1 MFSTIRNIVGR
12 WTISENSPN
21 EVVEVVINGFKIRV
35 IPGLSC
41 KSEELVKLG
50 RKVGWIISFDQL
62 IGEIDSGN
70 LFIDYKLN
78 SEMTQALDVFSSG
91 LLKYYQKRENTE
103 IDMSLSER
111 KGTANEVFNLLIEN
125 QDEKFKNMCAE
136 GFLIARYSKEV
147 KTRQKSEVD
156 QILEKFLKFG
166 SVPPMIVT
174 PLAMEWLLRLPEF
187 KSNLQADQSAI
198 DFEPIFVRKS
208 STRLDLT
215 LEESILEIDDQ
226 ISAIDADHDVLD
238 SQCQTFLEKS
248 IYDLTDAEEYPAIV
262 AELGDQSR
270 QQKLMITNIHRQ
282 QKKIMQMKSDYS
294 IKLVRQ
300 NIENDYLKEQ
310 LNDKTMLLDQKN
322 NQIDDMESSK
332 RNELNDLMDQEDKLT
347 SEQEQLKR

>member
-125 QDEKFKNMCAE
+125 QDEKF
-136 GFLIARYSKEV
+136 
-147 KTRQKSEVD
+147 
-156 QILEKFLKFG
+156 
-166 SVPPMIVT
+166 
-174 PLAMEWLLRLPEF
+174 
-187 KSNLQADQSAI
+187 
-198 DFEPIFVRKS
+198 
-208 STRLDLT
+208 
-215 LEESILEIDDQ
+215 
-226 ISAIDADHDVLD
+226 
-238 SQCQTFLEKS
+238 
-248 IYDLTDAEEYPAIV
+248 
-262 AELGDQSR
+262 
-270 QQKLMITNIHRQ
+270 
-282 QKKIMQMKSDYS
+282 
-294 IKLVRQ
+294 
-300 NIENDYLKEQ
+300 
-310 LNDKTMLLDQKN
+310 
-322 NQIDDMESSK
+322 
-332 RNELNDLMDQEDKLT
+332 
-347 SEQEQLKR
+347 